1 MKYVG
6 KYLKLLNTKYFK
18 FIHVLQFQIFTS
30 MFTSK
35 IGRYPRGAYIRKPC
49 YRIRM
54 NCFHQP
60 VEKITLKMTEMK
72 EIVLLIACFPLVLLV
87 VACALLRDTIRLSF
101 RKLFRLKTIEPE
113 LVGVPERLIVPNK
126 PKRKSR
132 DRVRRKSKDSE
143 SSIPEVAAE
152 EEESIPESFSIE
164 PWMEMEANRR
174 EISRQAD
181 HILYLEQQ
189 NRLATRR
196 ITRLKSWVRFL
207 SDKSAKMT
215 ESSNGLDAEIS
226 QLRYENKKFE
236 RKCSFTRQRNSKL
249 TAAPPS
255 NVVNSTSVI
264 TREKEL
270 VPQPEKHVTVTAE
283 TSELPRLPRSLYWYA
298 VGDSLPRPP
307 NPVDKPRSQSSP
319 LRVVP
324 NTLDMASGVEIPFV
338 PDNTSSKPELT
349 GSSLTSSQSQPTL
362 EKSDEIQI
370 KKTRR
375 KKSKPRKIP
384 DEVTITD
391 NKFHIGRGIFGLGQ
405 SVLSTGKSLM
415 FGLLSAIGLGRLTNV
430 ITNEPADTGN
440 RKKKHRKKTR
450 SIASTDHKKKS
461 SREDEE
467 RSVGTVAPMPD
478 L

>member
-1 MKYVG
+1 
-6 KYLKLLNTKYFK
+6 
-18 FIHVLQFQIFTS
+18 
-30 MFTSK
+30 
-35 IGRYPRGAYIRKPC
+35 
-49 YRIRM
+49 
-54 NCFHQP
+54 
-60 VEKITLKMTEMK
+60 
-72 EIVLLIACFPLVLLV
+72 
-87 VACALLRDTIRLSF
+87 
-101 RKLFRLKTIEPE
+101 
-113 LVGVPERLIVPNK
+113 
-126 PKRKSR
+126 
-132 DRVRRKSKDSE
+132 
-143 SSIPEVAAE
+143 
-152 EEESIPESFSIE
+152 
-164 PWMEMEANRR
+164 
-174 EISRQAD
+174 
-181 HILYLEQQ
+181 
-189 NRLATRR
+189 
-196 ITRLKSWVRFL
+196 
-207 SDKSAKMT
+207 MT
-215 ESSNGLDAEIS
+215 ESSNALDAEIS

-255 NVVNSTSVI
+255 NVVNSTSII
-264 TREKEL
+264 TREKGL
-270 VPQPEKHVTVTAE
+270 VQQPEKPVTVTAE
-283 TSELPRLPRSLYWYA
+283 TSELPRLPRSLYWYPI
-298 VGDSLPRPP
+298 GDSLPRSP
-307 NPVDKPRSQSSP
+307 NLVLKPRLQSSP

-338 PDNTSSKPELT
+338 PDNTSSNPELT
-349 GSSLTSSQSQPTL
+349 ESSLTSSQSQPTL

>member
-1 MKYVG
+1 VQVF
-6 KYLKLLNTKYFK
+6 LFFLNGFFGFFEATLHDYA
-18 FIHVLQFQIFTS
+18 I
-30 MFTSK
+30 SK
-35 IGRYPRGAYIRKPC
+35 
-49 YRIRM
+49 
-54 NCFHQP
+54 
-60 VEKITLKMTEMK
+60 
-72 EIVLLIACFPLVLLV
+72 
-87 VACALLRDTIRLSF
+87 
-101 RKLFRLKTIEPE
+101 
-113 LVGVPERLIVPNK
+113 
-126 PKRKSR
+126 
-132 DRVRRKSKDSE
+132 
-143 SSIPEVAAE
+143 VAA
-152 EEESIPESFSIE
+152 
-164 PWMEMEANRR
+164 
-174 EISRQAD
+174 
-181 HILYLEQQ
+181 L
-189 NRLATRR
+189 
-196 ITRLKSWVRFL
+196 VRFL
-207 SDKSAKMT
+207 SEKSAKMT
-215 ESSNGLDAEIS
+215 ESSNALDAEIS

-375 KKSKPRKIP
+375 KKSKPPKIP
-384 DEVTITD
+384 DEVTISV

-415 FGLLSAIGLGRLTNV
+415 FGLLSSIGLGRLKNV
-430 ITNEPADTGN
+430 ITKEPAGDAGN
-440 RKKKHRKKTR
+440 QKKKHRKKTR
-450 SIASTDHKKKS
+450 SIASTNRKNPA
-461 SREDEE
+461 
-467 RSVGTVAPMPD
+467 V
-478 L
+478 